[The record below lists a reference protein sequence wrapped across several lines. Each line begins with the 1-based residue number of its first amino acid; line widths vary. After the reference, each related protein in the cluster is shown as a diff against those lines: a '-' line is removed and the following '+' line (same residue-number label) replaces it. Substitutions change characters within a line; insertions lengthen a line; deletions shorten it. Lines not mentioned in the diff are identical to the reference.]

1 MSQALPVKDGRCD
14 RRRDSRK
21 IAGKVVGKVS
31 KTSGMWKE
39 VYRLLMKEVW
49 YSLE

>member
-1 MSQALPVKDGRCD
+1 MMAGVIGEEID
-14 RRRDSRK
+14 
-21 IAGKVVGKVS
+21 GKVVGKVS
-31 KTSGMWKE
+31 KTSGMGKE